1 MATVRY
7 ELKNGAQ
14 PTEEQ
19 IKQIEEAAKR
29 PIVYDEDAPKLTP
42 EQLTQFKKAAELKR
56 QERQKQVVSLRV
68 SSETMTKA
76 KALGKGYSGVL
87 SRMLDYCLNSP
98 EIIKKCL

>member
-7 ELKNGAQ
+7 ELKSGTL
-14 PTEEQ
+14 PTKAQ
-19 IKQIEEAAKR
+19 IKQIEEAIKS
-29 PIVYDEDAPKLTP
+29 PITYDKDAPKLTP
-42 EQLTQFKKAAELKR
+42 EQLVQYRKAAELKR

-68 SSETMTKA
+68 SSETLTKA

-98 EIIKKCL
+98 DIIKKCL